1 MLLLWWLMP
10 VPFQAI
16 AFLAVLIA
24 ASALQTQPMQ
34 LHERRRVVAS
44 VARVEVC
51 TKKHCKKKGSL
62 RLLRVF
68 ESLAPEDVEVLTA
81 DMSHTEHG
89 ADSALVLTHAPHTP
103 SPRHGPRA
111 GCFDECMMGPN
122 VRVDAAGPKADGGP
136 IVNGVRGAAGAAEVL
151 GVDVPEGWELP
162 PAPAK

>member
-1 MLLLWWLMP
+1 MILLWWLLP
-10 VPFQAI
+10 VPLQALV
-16 AFLAVLIA
+16 FVAVLIA

-62 RLLRVF
+62 RLLRIF
-68 ESLAPEDVEVLTA
+68 EGLAPDGVEVLTA
-81 DMSHTEHG
+81 DMSHTEH
-89 ADSALVLTHAPHTP
+89 
-103 SPRHGPRA
+103 

-122 VRVDAAGPKADGGP
+122 VRVDGAGPKADGGP

-151 GVDVPEGWELP
+151 GVDVPEGWELTTN
-162 PAPAK
+162 

>member
-1 MLLLWWLMP
+1 MILLWWLLP
-10 VPFQAI
+10 VPLQALV
-16 AFLAVLIA
+16 FVAVLIA

-34 LHERRRVVAS
+34 LRERRRVVAS

-62 RLLRVF
+62 RLLRIF
-68 ESLAPEDVEVLTA
+68 EGLAPDGVEVLTA
-81 DMSHTEHG
+81 DMSHTEH
-89 ADSALVLTHAPHTP
+89 
-103 SPRHGPRA
+103 

-122 VRVDAAGPKADGGP
+122 VRVDGAGPKADGGP

-162 PAPAK
+162 N

>member
-10 VPFQAI
+10 VPCQAI

-62 RLLRVF
+62 KLLRIF
-68 ESLAPEDVEVLTA
+68 EALAPDGVEVLTA

-89 ADSALVLTHAPHTP
+89 
-103 SPRHGPRA
+103 
-111 GCFDECMMGPN
+111 CFDECTMGPN
-122 VRVDAAGPKADGGP
+122 VRVDGAGPKADGGP
-136 IVNGVRGAAGAAEVL
+136 IVNGVQGAAGAAEVL
-151 GVDVPEGWELP
+151 GIDVPEGWELP
-162 PAPAK
+162 TN

>member
-62 RLLRVF
+62 RLLRIF
-68 ESLAPEDVEVLTA
+68 EDLVPDEVEVLTA
-81 DMSHTEHG
+81 DMSHTEH
-89 ADSALVLTHAPHTP
+89 
-103 SPRHGPRA
+103 

-122 VRVDAAGPKADGGP
+122 VRVDGAGPKADGGP

-151 GVDVPEGWELP
+151 GIDVPEGWELP
-162 PAPAK
+162 N

>member
-1 MLLLWWLMP
+1 MP
-10 VPFQAI
+10 CQMI

-62 RLLRVF
+62 KLLKIF
-68 ESLAPEDVEVLTA
+68 ESLAPDDVEVLTA

-89 ADSALVLTHAPHTP
+89 
-103 SPRHGPRA
+103 
-111 GCFDECMMGPN
+111 CFDECTMGPN
-122 VRVDAAGPKADGGP
+122 VRVDGAGPKADGGP

-151 GVDVPEGWELP
+151 GIDVPEGWELP
-162 PAPAK
+162 N

>member
-1 MLLLWWLMP
+1 MILLWWLLP
-10 VPFQAI
+10 VPLQALV
-16 AFLAVLIA
+16 FVAVLIA

-62 RLLRVF
+62 RLLRIF
-68 ESLAPEDVEVLTA
+68 EGLAPDGVEVLTA
-81 DMSHTEHG
+81 DMSHTEH
-89 ADSALVLTHAPHTP
+89 
-103 SPRHGPRA
+103 

-122 VRVDAAGPKADGGP
+122 VRVDGAGPKADGGP

-162 PAPAK
+162 PAK

>member
-1 MLLLWWLMP
+1 MWWLLP
-10 VPFQAI
+10 VPLQALV
-16 AFLAVLIA
+16 FVAVLIA

-62 RLLRVF
+62 RLLRIF
-68 ESLAPEDVEVLTA
+68 EGLAPDGVEVLTA
-81 DMSHTEHG
+81 DMSHTEH
-89 ADSALVLTHAPHTP
+89 
-103 SPRHGPRA
+103 

-122 VRVDAAGPKADGGP
+122 VRVDGAGPKADGGP

-162 PAPAK
+162 TN

>member
-1 MLLLWWLMP
+1 MILLWWLMP
-10 VPFQAI
+10 VPCQAI

-34 LHERRRVVAS
+34 LHQRRRVVAS

-62 RLLRVF
+62 KLLRIF
-68 ESLAPEDVEVLTA
+68 ESLAPDEVEVLTA

-89 ADSALVLTHAPHTP
+89 
-103 SPRHGPRA
+103 
-111 GCFDECMMGPN
+111 CFDECTMGPN
-122 VRVDAAGPKADGGP
+122 VRVDGAGPKADGGP

-162 PAPAK
+162 TN

>member
-1 MLLLWWLMP
+1 MILLWWLLP
-10 VPFQAI
+10 VPLQALV
-16 AFLAVLIA
+16 FVAVLIA
-24 ASALQTQPMQ
+24 ASALQTQPMH

-62 RLLRVF
+62 RLLRIF
-68 ESLAPEDVEVLTA
+68 EDLAPDEVEVLTA

-89 ADSALVLTHAPHTP
+89 
-103 SPRHGPRA
+103 
-111 GCFDECMMGPN
+111 CFDECTMGPN
-122 VRVDAAGPKADGGP
+122 VRVDGAGPKADGGP

-162 PAPAK
+162 N

>member
-10 VPFQAI
+10 VPCQAI

-62 RLLRVF
+62 KTLRIF
-68 ESLAPEDVEVLTA
+68 EALAPDGVEVLAA

-89 ADSALVLTHAPHTP
+89 ADSAFILTHAPHTP
-103 SPRHGPRA
+103 SLRHTAHAQAASTSVRWARTSVSTALAPKPTA
-111 GCFDECMMGPN
+111 G
-122 VRVDAAGPKADGGP
+122 RS
-136 IVNGVRGAAGAAEVL
+136 
-151 GVDVPEGWELP
+151 
-162 PAPAK
+162 

>member
-68 ESLAPEDVEVLTA
+68 ESLAPDDVEVLTA

-89 ADSALVLTHAPHTP
+89 
-103 SPRHGPRA
+103 
-111 GCFDECMMGPN
+111 CFDECMMGPN
-122 VRVDAAGPKADGGP
+122 VRVDGAGPKADGGP

-162 PAPAK
+162 PAK

>member
-1 MLLLWWLMP
+1 MILLWWLLP
-10 VPFQAI
+10 VPLQALV
-16 AFLAVLIA
+16 FVAVLIA

-62 RLLRVF
+62 RLLRIF
-68 ESLAPEDVEVLTA
+68 EGLAPDGVEVLTA
-81 DMSHTEHG
+81 DMSHTEH
-89 ADSALVLTHAPHTP
+89 
-103 SPRHGPRA
+103 

-122 VRVDAAGPKADGGP
+122 VRVDGAGPKADGGP

-162 PAPAK
+162 SN

>member
-10 VPFQAI
+10 VHFQAI
-16 AFLAVLIA
+16 VFLAVLIA

-62 RLLRVF
+62 RLLRIL
-68 ESLAPEDVEVLTA
+68 ESLAPDDVEVLTA

-89 ADSALVLTHAPHTP
+89 
-103 SPRHGPRA
+103 
-111 GCFDECMMGPN
+111 CFDECTMGPN
-122 VRVDAAGPKADGGP
+122 IRVDGAGPKADGGP

-151 GVDVPEGWELP
+151 GIDVPEGWELP
-162 PAPAK
+162 PAN

>member
-1 MLLLWWLMP
+1 MILLWWLLP
-10 VPFQAI
+10 VPLQAVVFI
-16 AFLAVLIA
+16 AVLIA

-62 RLLRVF
+62 KLLRIF
-68 ESLAPEDVEVLTA
+68 EALAPDEVEVLKA

-89 ADSALVLTHAPHTP
+89 
-103 SPRHGPRA
+103 
-111 GCFDECMMGPN
+111 CFDECTMGPN
-122 VRVDAAGPKADGGP
+122 VRVDGAGPKADGGP

-162 PAPAK
+162 TN

>member
-10 VPFQAI
+10 VPRQAN
-16 AFLAVLIA
+16 AFLAVLIV

-62 RLLRVF
+62 RLLRIF
-68 ESLAPEDVEVLTA
+68 EALAPDEVEVLTA

-89 ADSALVLTHAPHTP
+89 
-103 SPRHGPRA
+103 
-111 GCFDECMMGPN
+111 CFDECTMGPN
-122 VRVDAAGPKADGGP
+122 VRVDGAGPKADGGP

-151 GVDVPEGWELP
+151 GIDVPEGWELP
-162 PAPAK
+162 N